1 MEDRR
6 KSTVSQKLGRLLRS
20 LHPSHLLVLNAGA
33 LPAPMDRTISD
44 NRHAPTSPV
53 YNSNANFHAG
63 KMPFSRDGGHDRVA
77 VPVPDAP
84 PYRAHIGNISYDL
97 TEEAVEAFLGHRRV
111 VEILITRYR
120 EDPGRAKSCF
130 VEFAERE
137 DLVRCGV
144 ELGGRSCDRAIVRS
158 CDRVSFR

>member
-1 MEDRR
+1 
-6 KSTVSQKLGRLLRS
+6 
-20 LHPSHLLVLNAGA
+20 
-33 LPAPMDRTISD
+33 MDRTISD
-44 NRHAPTSPV
+44 NRHAPTSPM
-53 YNSNANFHAG
+53 YNSNATNFHAG

-77 VPVPDAP
+77 VLVPDAP
-84 PYRAHIGNISYDL
+84 PYRAYIGNVSYDL

-137 DLVRCGV
+137 DLVRCGL
-144 ELGGRSCDRAIVRS
+144 EFGGRSVGRAIAGPFDDALSDARCSLAYSLALCARS
-158 CDRVSFR
+158 FARSRFWRWTGGI

>member
-1 MEDRR
+1 
-6 KSTVSQKLGRLLRS
+6 
-20 LHPSHLLVLNAGA
+20 
-33 LPAPMDRTISD
+33 MDRTISD
-44 NRHAPTSPV
+44 NRHAPTSPM
-53 YNSNANFHAG
+53 YNSNATNFHAG

-77 VPVPDAP
+77 VLVPDAP
-84 PYRAHIGNISYDL
+84 PYRAYIGTVSYDL

-137 DLVRCGV
+137 DLVRRG
-144 ELGGRSCDRAIVRS
+144 LDFGGRSVGRSGVPSVVRS
-158 CDRVSFR
+158 RVLSTTRCLTLARSLAYSLALCARSFARSRFWRWTGGI

>member
-1 MEDRR
+1 
-6 KSTVSQKLGRLLRS
+6 
-20 LHPSHLLVLNAGA
+20 
-33 LPAPMDRTISD
+33 MDRTISD
-44 NRHAPTSPV
+44 NRHAPTSPM
-53 YNSNANFHAG
+53 YNSNATNFHAG

-77 VPVPDAP
+77 VLVPDAP
-84 PYRAHIGNISYDL
+84 PYRAYIGNVSYDL

-137 DLVRCGV
+137 DLVRCGLDFGGRSV
-144 ELGGRSCDRAIVRS
+144 GRSCDRGPFRR
-158 CDRVSFR
+158 RVV